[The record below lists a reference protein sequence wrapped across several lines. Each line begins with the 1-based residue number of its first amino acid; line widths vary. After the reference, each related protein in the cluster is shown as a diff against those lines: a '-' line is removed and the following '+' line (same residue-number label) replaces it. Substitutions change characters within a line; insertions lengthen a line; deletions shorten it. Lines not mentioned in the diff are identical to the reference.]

1 MVKSFPAGRWPA
13 LFWKALGMSCLLLL
27 GSCNTA
33 PRSLN
38 PKDVP
43 DESECAPLTPVVAP
57 KGYAVLPE
65 AALAADSLLARTFS
79 ADALRTA
86 NVCGLVPQL
95 RAMLATESGT
105 LARVV
110 ARQRVSSRLT
120 DAALEISS
128 TAGELD
134 CEEERADQIAD
145 FLLDEAGSRV
155 KNLTILAI
163 LLGAL
168 GTVATGLMSLF
179 DVRKTIYRPVGIAI
193 GLLGAALG
201 YSSLRTSAAADIPYS
216 HRRNA
221 LGDVWRGPTASTVF
235 PAAVWNFLSRP
246 GIRGA
251 GRPPL
256 RQRLLNRWL
265 TAGELGAKD
274 ADEKQQLEDLL
285 FGEGGT
291 YKADVLRIRANLF
304 DQLESTVNLMKSDV
318 QQLAREV
325 AEVE

>member
-1 MVKSFPAGRWPA
+1 MVNVFPVGLRPA
-13 LFWKALGMSCLLLL
+13 LRWKTFGLWSLLLL
-27 GSCNTA
+27 ASCNTA
-33 PRSLN
+33 PRSLD

-43 DESECAPLTPVVAP
+43 DESECAPLTPIVAP

-65 AALAADSLLARTFS
+65 AALAADSLLAGTFS

-86 NVCGLVPQL
+86 NVCGMIPQL
-95 RAMLATESGT
+95 RTLLATPAGT
-105 LARVV
+105 LARVQ
-110 ARQRVSSRLT
+110 ARQQVALRLT
-120 DAALEISS
+120 DVALEISS

-155 KNLTILAI
+155 KKLTILAI
-163 LLGAL
+163 VLGAL
-168 GTVATGLMSLF
+168 GSVATGLMSLF
-179 DVRKTIYRPVGIAI
+179 EVRKTIYRPVGIAI
-193 GLLGAALG
+193 GLIGAALG
-201 YSSLRTSAAADIPYS
+201 YTSLRTSAAADIPFS

-221 LGDVWRGPTASTVF
+221 LGDVWRGPAESRVF
-235 PAAVWNFLSRP
+235 PAAVWNFLSKP

-251 GRPPL
+251 RQPPL
-256 RQRLLNRWL
+256 RRRLLGRWL

-274 ADEKQQLEDLL
+274 ADEKKQLEDLL

-291 YKADVLRIRANLF
+291 YKADALRIRANLF
-304 DQLESTVNLMKSDV
+304 DQLESTVNLMKGDV

>member
-1 MVKSFPAGRWPA
+1 MVKSDPAGRRPT
-13 LFWKALGMSCLLLL
+13 LFWQALGLSSLLLL

-57 KGYAVLPE
+57 KGYVVLPE
-65 AALAADSLLARTFS
+65 AAVATDSLLTRTFS
-79 ADALRTA
+79 VDALRTA

-95 RAMLATESGT
+95 RAMLATEPGT

-110 ARQRVSSRLT
+110 ARQQVSSM
-120 DAALEISS
+120 
-128 TAGELD
+128 AGELD

-155 KNLTILAI
+155 KNLSIIAI

-168 GTVATGLMSLF
+168 GSVATGLMSLF

-193 GLLGAALG
+193 GLTGAALG
-201 YSSLRTSAAADIPYS
+201 YSSLRTSAAADIPFS

-221 LGDVWRGPTASTVF
+221 LGDIWRGPQESTVF
-235 PAAVWNFLSRP
+235 PAAVWNYLSHP
-246 GIRGA
+246 GVRGA
-251 GRPPL
+251 KQPPL
-256 RQRLLNRWL
+256 RKRLLNRWL

-274 ADEKQQLEDLL
+274 ADEKKQLEDLL

-291 YKADVLRIRANLF
+291 YKADALRLRANLF